1 MVWPCE
7 WPFFISAEESPREN
21 GLRYDSSGERRLPA
35 CSVRQPAERICAEF
49 NQDNP
54 EIFAAGCRELQ
65 ASSLCSPEMSTTI
78 IRSGRVIDPANK
90 RDEIVDLVIVDG
102 KIAKRSEVRG
112 EKSEAEEIDASN
124 LIVCPGLIDMH
135 VHLREPGFA
144 HKETIESGARAAAAG
159 GFTTIVCMPNTSPPA
174 DDPAAIAW
182 INDRAAET
190 ACVNVLATG
199 AISKNLAGEELAP
212 IGSLAQAGV
221 VAITDDGHCVQN
233 HELMR
238 RAVEYARM
246 VELPVLDHCQDYN
259 LVGNGLVHEGYWST
273 LLGLPG
279 WPAAGEE
286 AIVMRNIL
294 LAELCD
300 HHIHCQHVSAAGSV
314 RLIREARARG
324 VKISGEVCPHHIA
337 LTDEAIQNF
346 DTNYKMNPPLRS
358 QKDVDALL
366 EGIADGTLSIL
377 ASDHAPHAKFEKE
390 VEFDAAPFGI
400 VGLETELG
408 LFIDLLFHKK
418 KTIELPRLVEMF
430 TVEPARLLKL
440 EAGTLSAGAPADI
453 TLIDPKLE
461 WTVKIDNFQSA
472 SRNTP
477 FDGWKLKGR
486 AVRTIVSGETVWK
499 L

>member
-1 MVWPCE
+1 
-7 WPFFISAEESPREN
+7 
-21 GLRYDSSGERRLPA
+21 
-35 CSVRQPAERICAEF
+35 
-49 NQDNP
+49 
-54 EIFAAGCRELQ
+54 
-65 ASSLCSPEMSTTI
+65 
-78 IRSGRVIDPANK
+78 
-90 RDEIVDLVIVDG
+90 
-102 KIAKRSEVRG
+102 
-112 EKSEAEEIDASN
+112 
-124 LIVCPGLIDMH
+124 
-135 VHLREPGFA
+135 VHLREPGLT

-174 DDPAAIAW
+174 DNPSTIAW
-182 INDRAAET
+182 IKDRAVET
-190 ACVNVLATG
+190 ACVNVLPTG

-212 IGSLAQAGV
+212 IGSLAQEGV

-233 HELMR
+233 HGLMR

-246 VELPVLDHCQDYN
+246 VGLPVLDHCQDYN
-259 LVGNGLVHEGYWST
+259 LVGDGVVHEGYWST

-294 LAELCD
+294 LAQLCH
-300 HHIHCQHVSAAGSV
+300 HHIHCQHVSSAGSV

-358 QKDVDALL
+358 QADVNALL

-377 ASDHAPHAKFEKE
+377 ASDHAPHADFEKE
-390 VEFDAAPFGI
+390 VEFDIAPFGI

-408 LFIDLLFHKK
+408 LFLDLLVHKHRK
-418 KTIELPRLVEMF
+418 IDIVRLLEMYTIE
-430 TVEPARLLKL
+430 PANLLKI
-440 EAGTLSAGAPADI
+440 EAGTLSVGASADV
-453 TLIDPKLE
+453 TLIDPELA
-461 WTVKIDNFQSA
+461 WTVRAGEFESA

-486 AVRTIVSGETVWK
+486 AVRTIVGGKTVWS